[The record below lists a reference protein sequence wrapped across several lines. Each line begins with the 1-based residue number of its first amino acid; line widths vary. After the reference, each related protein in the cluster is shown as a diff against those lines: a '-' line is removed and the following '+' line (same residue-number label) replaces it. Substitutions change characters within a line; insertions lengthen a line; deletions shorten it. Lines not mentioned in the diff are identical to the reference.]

1 MIVPRPC
8 SPPTPDRGRGTQ
20 YLVDWEGYGPEE
32 RSWVPG
38 RFILDPALIQDYRR
52 RVSSAP
58 GPSGAGP
65 GGGVLSFSESQT
77 QGTFH
82 NHFTDSVQP
91 LIELIDSLRLI
102 GIDKDID
109 LPSIAVV
116 GDQSSGKSSVLEAL
130 SGVALPRGSGIVT
143 RCPLELKLRKV
154 KKGQWSGTISY
165 HGHKETFYDPL
176 MVDNLVRKAQN
187 ELAGNTVGISDELIT
202 LEISSPN
209 VCDLTLIDLPG
220 ITRVPVQDQPDDI
233 ADQIKNLILKY
244 ISKSETIILVV
255 VPCNVDITTTEAL
268 RMAQHADPEGNRTLA
283 ILTKPDL
290 IDRGAETD
298 VLNIVQGKVVPLSKG
313 YIIVRC
319 RGQSDINNKMPL
331 DEAID
336 MEIEF
341 FKNHR
346 YFSSLLNDDKAST
359 QCLAK
364 KLTTELV
371 YHIKKSLPHLTE
383 QINTKI
389 LGVREDL
396 KKYQGP
402 PLEEEMMG
410 PFLSKIIIEFSD
422 QIDELSRTGHSK
434 NRNIHALLRPVFKKW
449 DSCLRDTEV
458 SFNAKVKEMI
468 EKYNE
473 MHRGREL
480 LTFSNFSEF
489 ERVIQDH
496 VAALQ
501 EPAMQTLKDVRE
513 IVQNKF
519 REICNLCFVQYPSL
533 KCNVSKKIDEIQ
545 LKQEAKVEKRIEE
558 FIHME
563 QLVFTQDKVLQKKL
577 DESDIHQMTG
587 LERYENL
594 REDDMVLNSKGCALL
609 DTRNLVPEKLA
620 LYYEII
626 YQRLTDYVPMLLI
639 LFMLKDAA
647 KTLRHQ
653 MLEMRNGADVV
664 ELLKEDS
671 DQWRRRAD
679 LKQRLERLTK
689 AQELINNRH

>member
-1 MIVPRPC
+1 MH
-8 SPPTPDRGRGTQ
+8 SQD
-20 YLVDWEGYGPEE
+20 EE
-32 RSWVPG
+32 ST
-38 RFILDPALIQDYRR
+38 
-52 RVSSAP
+52 
-58 GPSGAGP
+58 
-65 GGGVLSFSESQT
+65 FSESQT
-77 QGTFH
+77 HGAFH
-82 NHFTDSVQP
+82 SHFTDSVQP
-91 LIELIDSLRLI
+91 LIELIDSLRFI
-102 GIDKDID
+102 GIDEDID

-130 SGVALPRGSGIVT
+130 SGVALPRGSGIIT
-143 RCPLELKLRKV
+143 RCPLELKLRKL

-187 ELAGNTVGISDELIT
+187 ELAGNTVGISDELIS
-202 LEISSPN
+202 LEISSPDG
-209 VCDLTLIDLPG
+209 CDLTLIDLPG
-220 ITRVPVQDQPDDI
+220 ITRVPVHDQPDDI
-233 ADQIKNLILKY
+233 GDQIKNVILKY

-290 IDRGAETD
+290 IDKGAETD
-298 VLNIVQGKVVPLSKG
+298 VLKIVQGKVVPLSKG

-319 RGQSDINNKMPL
+319 RGQSDINNKIPL

-336 MEIEF
+336 MEMEF

-371 YHIKKSLPHLTE
+371 DHIKKSLPYLTE
-383 QINTKI
+383 QIDTKK
-389 LGVREDL
+389 LGVRDAL
-396 KKYQGP
+396 KKYDQGP
-402 PLEEEMMG
+402 PLEEEKMG
-410 PFLSKIIIEFSD
+410 PFLSEIIIKFSD
-422 QIDELSRTGHSK
+422 QISELSKTGQSK
-434 NRNIHALLRPVFKKW
+434 NMNLHALLRPVFKKW
-449 DSCLRDTEV
+449 DSRLRDTEG

-468 EKYNE
+468 EKYDE
-473 MHRGREL
+473 MHRDREL
-480 LTFSNFSEF
+480 LTFSDYSKF
-489 ERVIQDH
+489 ECVIKDH

-513 IVQNKF
+513 VVQNKF
-519 REICNLCFVQYPSL
+519 REVCHLCFAQYPTL
-533 KCNVSKKIDEIQ
+533 KYNVSKKIEDIQ
-545 LKQEAKVEKRIEE
+545 LKQEAKVEKRIKE
-558 FIHME
+558 FINME

-587 LERYENL
+587 LERNGEL
-594 REDDMVLNSKGCALL
+594 REDDMVLTSKGCALL
-609 DTRNLVPEKLA
+609 DTRNLVSEKLA

-664 ELLKEDS
+664 KLLKEDS
-671 DQWRRRAD
+671 EQGRRRAD
-679 LKQRLERLTK
+679 LKQRLQRLTQ
-689 AQELINNRH
+689 AQELINNIR